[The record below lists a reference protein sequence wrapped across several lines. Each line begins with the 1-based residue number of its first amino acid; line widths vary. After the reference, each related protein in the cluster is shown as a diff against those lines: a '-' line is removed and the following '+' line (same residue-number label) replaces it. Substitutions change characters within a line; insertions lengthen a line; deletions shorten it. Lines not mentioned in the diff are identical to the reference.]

1 MDRQREMVHALAL
14 WLARSE
20 GGGMENA
27 AASSPAVTVH
37 SRHPE
42 LLDAEGH
49 VCAFFHSLDEEYQV
63 LLPFIKE
70 GFGRGERIFY
80 IVDPEL
86 RAHHLTRLSAAGIDV
101 AAGQASGQLV
111 MLDWSQTYLST
122 GRFDQDLTMRQ
133 FAGARADGRK
143 QGYPRTRF
151 VAHMEWALKGSI
163 NQLAEYEMTSN
174 VAPLGG
180 DVAICTYQLEHWG
193 GRLLVSALRSHP
205 LVILGGL
212 LHENPFYVA
221 PTPLRRS

>member
-1 MDRQREMVHALAL
+1 
-14 WLARSE
+14 
-20 GGGMENA
+20 MENVA
-27 AASSPAVTVH
+27 TSTPTATVQIKP
-37 SRHPE
+37 PE

-49 VCAFFHSLDEEYQV
+49 ICAFFHSLDEEYQV

-86 RAHHLTRLSAAGIDV
+86 CAHHLARLDAAGIDV
-101 AAGQASGQLV
+101 ASGEASGQLV

-122 GRFDQDLTMRQ
+122 GRFDQDVTMRQ

-151 VAHMEWALKGSI
+151 VAHMEWALKGSLD
-163 NQLAEYEMTSN
+163 QLAAYEIRAN
-174 VAPLGG
+174 FVPLKP
-180 DVAICTYQLEHWG
+180 DVGLCVYQLEHWG

-212 LHENPFYVA
+212 LHENPFYVP
-221 PTPLRRS
+221 PTPLVQTS